1 MATISTEEFD
11 ELFDK
16 GGDITPYMDMP
27 TARRPNQERTA
38 KRISMDVPEE
48 MVRGLDRAAARMGV
62 NRQAVIKVWL
72 TERLD
77 QEAERQAARD
87 RATV

>member
-16 GGDITPYMDMP
+16 GDDITPYMDMS
-27 TARRPNQERTA
+27 TARHPNQERAA
-38 KRISMDVPEE
+38 KRISMDGPEE
-48 MVRGLDRAAARMGV
+48 MVRDL
-62 NRQAVIKVWL
+62 
-72 TERLD
+72 
-77 QEAERQAARD
+77 D

>member
-27 TARRPNQERTA
+27 TAKRPNRGRAA
-38 KRISMDVPEE
+38 KRGCM
-48 MVRGLDRAAARMGV
+48 
-62 NRQAVIKVWL
+62 
-72 TERLD
+72 
-77 QEAERQAARD
+77 
-87 RATV
+87 